1 MFAPQ
6 KGPCDNER
14 ILEQCLM
21 DLEDKLLFF
30 IYSEKRV
37 EVKKE
42 KSLHSNQVQSSSD
55 LSMYREKEF
64 KKSTQCSTCHT
75 GNGD

>member
-1 MFAPQ
+1 MSAFL
-6 KGPCDNER
+6 NSVSW
-14 ILEQCLM
+14 M
-21 DLEDKLLFF
+21 EDKLLFF

-42 KSLHSNQVQSSSD
+42 KSLRSNRVRSSSD
-55 LSMYREKEF
+55 LSMYREKEL
-64 KKSTQCSTCHT
+64 KKSTQRSTCHT